1 MDFERLLE
9 LIGDEPLFETGLL
22 LAGRVN
28 PAAIRLQLGR
38 WVKSGRIIQLRRG
51 LYAIAPPYQ
60 KIAPHPFHIANRLQ
74 RGSYVSLQTA
84 LAFHGYI
91 PEGVHQTLSVTS
103 GRPGQFSTPLG
114 NFVFRHIK
122 PDLLRGYRMIDLD
135 GQQAWAATPEKAL
148 LDLVYLQ
155 TGADSEA
162 YLNELRLQNLDQLD
176 VDLLASYRQVFGSP
190 KMNRAIDL
198 VLKMRMEQ
206 SRDYE
211 TL

>member
-1 MDFERLLE
+1 MDFERLLA

-22 LAGRVN
+22 LAGKVS

-74 RGSYVSLQTA
+74 RGSYISLQSA
-84 LAFHGYI
+84 LAFHGMI
-91 PEGVHQTLSVTS
+91 PEGVHQNLSVTS

-122 PDLLRGYRMIDLD
+122 PDLLRGYHLLDLD
-135 GQQAWAATPEKAL
+135 GQQAWVASPVKAL

-155 TGADSEA
+155 AGADSQA
-162 YLNELRLQNLDQLD
+162 YLDELRLQNLDQLD

-198 VLKMRMEQ
+198 VLKMRMQQ
-206 SRDYE
+206 SREYE

>member
-1 MDFERLLE
+1 MDFERLLD

-74 RGSYVSLQTA
+74 RGSYIGLQSA
-84 LAFHGYI
+84 LAFHGLI

-114 NFVFRHIK
+114 NFVYRHIK

-135 GQQAWAATPEKAL
+135 GQQAWAATTEKAL

-176 VDLLASYRQVFGSP
+176 VDLLTSYRQIFGSP
-190 KMNRAIDL
+190 KMNRAIDMM
-198 VLKMRMEQ
+198 LKMRMEQ
-206 SRDYE
+206 SREYE